1 MTKTNYKRIRPFPSQ
16 PWPKK
21 PNTRLESEG
30 QAAASQTPAQPPAI
44 TPEEPPKPTP
54 SAKLS
59 QKWELDEID
68 YEEIGVGHRILT
80 EKRSYVGDWKKDI
93 VKHLAQDDVDGMKR
107 KAAPLS
113 QLKMI
118 ELALDSDDERISLD
132 ANKFILSQTGHG
144 AINRVEHSMQYD
156 GMPTDQLAAM
166 VKSAMQRIGKHNPA
180 LLARLSATSPQII
193 DAQFDAASSENDAP
207 SENNDA
213 QLFHDQVYNPNDE
226 VE

>member
-1 MTKTNYKRIRPFPSQ
+1 MSTSKHKRIPTKSNQ
-16 PWPKK
+16 YWPKK
-21 PNTRLESEG
+21 
-30 QAAASQTPAQPPAI
+30 QITPENSTSDLSPPQSSSAG
-44 TPEEPPKPTP
+44 TAPAPEEPPKPTQ
-54 SAKLS
+54 SARLA

-107 KAAPLS
+107 KATPLT
-113 QLKMI
+113 QLKVI

-132 ANKFILSQTGHG
+132 ASKFILSQTGHG

-193 DAQFDAASSENDAP
+193 DATIVENDAPQSENDAD
-207 SENNDA
+207 S
-213 QLFHDQVYNPNDE
+213 FHDPLYERE